1 MAYKALW
8 VQFPIIP
15 LTLSTPLPF
24 TYEAPATLDSLL
36 VLKNATWFPLFTGCI
51 LGALESPH
59 GSLTTLKS
67 VFQLHFLKEAYI
79 YQAAKTSPGI

>member
-24 TYEAPATLDSLL
+24 TYEAPATLDPLL
-36 VLKNATWFPLFTGCI
+36 VLKNATHFPTFHWLHSG
-51 LGALESPH
+51 GAGEPTWLSH
-59 GSLTTLKS
+59 HLKVCVS
-67 VFQLHFLKEAYI
+67 AALSQGGLYI
-79 YQAAKTSPGI
+79 PSS